1 MSILNFHSVIMNV
14 SSKESLY
21 CHGDKGLFIKIIVV
35 SLFREETAVMHR
47 PLNCML
53 SALIVVF
60 TSSGLVRPSPRQAV
74 SGEATLQT
82 TFFAICP
89 SIIIA
94 ILLRNCAQ
102 IQKKKPLSLFE
113 TFFSSATHSPQ
124 FSYFFFIPCPKNKR
138 NTLFWQRK
146 EGFPLEFSRLPHFH
160 LSRVNWHSSLESIN
174 TRE

>member
-1 MSILNFHSVIMNV
+1 MSVLNFHSVIMNV

-89 SIIIA
+89 SITIA
-94 ILLRNCAQ
+94 ICCATVRKYRKRSHFLCSKLFSPPLHILLNFP
-102 IQKKKPLSLFE
+102 I
-113 TFFSSATHSPQ
+113 FFSYHVLKTNEIP
-124 FSYFFFIPCPKNKR
+124 FSGNEKKASH
-138 NTLFWQRK
+138 W
-146 EGFPLEFSRLPHFH
+146 SFH
-160 LSRVNWHSSLESIN
+160 DYLISISVGSIGIRHQN
-174 TRE
+174 Q